1 MMSHLAPF
9 AVDMPINTVVK
20 LLLLSV
26 DRSPLRST
34 MDVKRSLI
42 HSTDPTKD
50 CLLTLI
56 YGAHLMIFH
65 QVSVCLVLAEDL
77 FDEDDY
83 IRNYKDFIDYLKQK

>member
-1 MMSHLAPF
+1 
-9 AVDMPINTVVK
+9 
-20 LLLLSV
+20 
-26 DRSPLRST
+26 

-65 QVSVCLVLAEDL
+65 QVLCALCWQKTS